1 MILRDIAAR
10 AVINPEKMGK
20 VSLASGHHLYAGLN
34 CLAPGQRHQAHIHAD
49 QDKLYYVVQGHGEAG
64 VGDETSAVSAG
75 DLVLAPAGVIHS
87 LKNSGSDDLI
97 VMVVFSPPPK
107 PSKS

>member
-34 CLAPGQRHQAHIHAD
+34 CFAPGQQHQAHIHAD
-49 QDKLYYVVQGHGEAG
+49 QDKLYYVVQGKGEAS
-64 VGDETSAVSAG
+64 VGDESSTVTSG

-87 LKNSGSDDLI
+87 MKNSGTDDLI
-97 VMVVFSPPPK
+97 VMVVFSPPPA
-107 PSKS
+107 KS